1 MIDSNQA
8 EQYMNQIGA
17 ELYEDMEDV
26 TNSEKRERPMTSSQ
40 QTAKRL
46 MNNMENEES
55 QMDQNS

>member
-26 TNSEKRERPMTSSQ
+26 TNSEKRERPMTSS
-40 QTAKRL
+40 
-46 MNNMENEES
+46 
-55 QMDQNS
+55 